1 MSESKSIKIN
11 YVIDTPGMIE
21 AKVISP
27 NCTSTPLKP
36 FGNADCGVLPRK
48 LINPFDSGYNSIL
61 QESKTSPIDVTDDI
75 QNEYSTC
82 EEQASKKPSLFE
94 SILNSRNSSISLEQL
109 VEKVNWKKEQK
120 AEKEF
125 GYRARPRSY
134 STSELTSKR
143 KKSTSVIPGST
154 PGFSTSSIYSNLS
167 FSSSND
173 SRSSVFGTPGFDGQS
188 PTLDQFLCM
197 GTNNYQLRCDWSYS
211 DGDYDLSEL
220 ISSLQLLGSG
230 SGVDKFPRTP
240 SPDEDSYRQR

>member
-36 FGNADCGVLPRK
+36 FGNADCGALPRK

-61 QESKTSPIDVTDDI
+61 QESKTSPINVTDDI

-94 SILNSRNSSISLEQL
+94 SILNSRNSSISLEQH
-109 VEKVNWKKEQK
+109 VEKVNWKKELK

-125 GYRARPRSY
+125 GYRATRPR
-134 STSELTSKR
+134 EL
-143 KKSTSVIPGST
+143 
-154 PGFSTSSIYSNLS
+154 
-167 FSSSND
+167 
-173 SRSSVFGTPGFDGQS
+173 
-188 PTLDQFLCM
+188 
-197 GTNNYQLRCDWSYS
+197 
-211 DGDYDLSEL
+211 
-220 ISSLQLLGSG
+220 LLLMKIVTGRDDNG
-230 SGVDKFPRTP
+230 EG
-240 SPDEDSYRQR
+240 

>member
-11 YVIDTPGMIE
+11 RNHVIDTPGMIE

-36 FGNADCGVLPRK
+36 FGNADCAVLPRK

-75 QNEYSTC
+75 ENEYSTC

-109 VEKVNWKKEQK
+109 VEKVNWKKEHK
-120 AEKEF
+120 AEKEL

-134 STSELTSKR
+134 NTSELTSKR
-143 KKSTSVIPGST
+143 KKSSSVIPGYTS
-154 PGFSTSSIYSNLS
+154 GFSTSSIYSNLS

-173 SRSSVFGTPGFDGQS
+173 SKTSVFG
-188 PTLDQFLCM
+188 
-197 GTNNYQLRCDWSYS
+197 
-211 DGDYDLSEL
+211 
-220 ISSLQLLGSG
+220 
-230 SGVDKFPRTP
+230 
-240 SPDEDSYRQR
+240 